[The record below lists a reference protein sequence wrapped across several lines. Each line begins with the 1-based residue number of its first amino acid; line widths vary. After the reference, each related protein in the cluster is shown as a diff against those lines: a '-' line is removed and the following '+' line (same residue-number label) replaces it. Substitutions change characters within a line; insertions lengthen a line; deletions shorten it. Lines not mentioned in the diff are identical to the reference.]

1 MSKKSNKST
10 YRIQAI
16 INTINDMETI
26 SLYQIAR
33 ILIDNNINFSE
44 NSNGMMFNLDNL
56 NIKVVKKLEDFI
68 EIYNSNKRADITR
81 IKKINDAKKI
91 VNMEP

>member
-26 SLYQIAR
+26 SLYQLAR